1 MKKKLLLCGML
12 LIMLCVVISV
22 GVAAIDWFGV
32 ETEGLFDILKNQSKL
47 SQSDV
52 VAEVN
57 GEKIYRQ
64 SIDAALKS
72 KEMSVAYIEEN
83 SNNNSAF
90 NKQIAEKEII
100 NEKIRNIVV
109 RKEAERLG
117 LKADY
122 EEAKK
127 AALEAYNIS
136 KEKGNE
142 QQYQFL
148 QNYMKA
154 MDYTEEEYI
163 EILTQG
169 YVEMYTRA
177 NLYNEFVQGR
187 DESYDVLVAEYEDY
201 VKKLIEKAD
210 IVYK

>member
-1 MKKKLLLCGML
+1 MKKKVLLCGVL
-12 LIMLCVVISV
+12 LIMLCIVISV

-32 ETEGLFDILKNQSKL
+32 ETEGLFDILKSQSKL

-72 KEMSVAYIEEN
+72 KEMSVAYIGEN
-83 SNNNSAF
+83 SNNSSAF
-90 NKQIAEKEII
+90 NKEKAEKEII
-100 NEKIRNIVV
+100 NEKVRNIVV

-148 QNYMKA
+148 QDYMKA

-187 DESYDVLVAEYEDY
+187 DQSYDVLVAEYEDY
-201 VKKLIEKAD
+201 VKELIEKAD